1 MLELRSPSN
10 QIRQAAFAAT
20 AATTAKVPFIQNSRV
35 FIPLNDADAATASNH
50 VYDSEVS
57 GADKAT
63 GEAWAVGQAIYFNG
77 TSKKFTTTSTDA
89 TLCGY
94 ALEPALAADTES
106 PLFYF
111 NSFINAGA

>member
-20 AATTAKVPFIQNSRV
+20 AATTAKVPFVQNSLV
-35 FIPLNDADAATASNH
+35 FIPINDADAATESNH
-50 VYDSEVS
+50 VYRSEVS

-63 GEAWAVGQAIYFNG
+63 GQAWAVGAAIYWDD
-77 TSKKFTTTSTDA
+77 SAKKFTTTATDN
-89 TLCGY
+89 TKCGI

-111 NSFINAGA
+111 DSFIG